1 MPKVPIWTGMFFYQ
15 VITAAR
21 LSLKDY
27 GRSCYTFMRIFWQYL
42 KPYRTPIVWALV
54 LAALAQL
61 LALIDPVIFGHIID
75 QYATNKAHLSEN
87 GLISG
92 IVYWLILALAVALLS
107 KLFKS
112 LQDFV
117 TRKTVARFGMQVF
130 NDGLKQT
137 LRLSF
142 QEYEESRSGTTLS
155 VLQKVKTDA
164 ERFINAFITVLFSS
178 LVGIAFLLYYS
189 LSKNWLLVPVFFIG
203 IIVLGSL
210 TGLLSKRIKTVQR
223 SINRQTDAQAGIITE
238 SLRNIELVKSLG
250 LTFAEIRR
258 LNAQTKTIFDLE
270 MYKARKVAFLSFLQG
285 NMLNLLKQ
293 SILFI
298 LLWLIFR
305 KVLSTGELIAMQF
318 ISTAIFTP
326 LQDLGNLILLYREA
340 DASFKSFD
348 VLMHKSI
355 ERRPEEPV
363 EIGALE
369 ELRFEEVV
377 FRHKTAGYN
386 AIDGISFDIRLGQ
399 TIAFV
404 GPSGSGKST
413 LVKLLVGLYV
423 PVSGKICF
431 NGTSSA
437 AIRYNPLRRQIGFV
451 TQDTQ
456 LYAGTIRDNLL
467 LVHPTA
473 TDEELMEALHKASAT
488 KLIAKADKGLDTILG
503 ENGMKL
509 SGGEK
514 QRISIARALLRR
526 PRLLIFDE
534 ATSALDSLT
543 EEEITQTIRDVSASR
558 DQMTILIAHRLS
570 TVMHADTIYVL
581 EKGRIS
587 ESGSHEALLA
597 HKGLYYALWRQQVGE
612 RRSDR

>member
-1 MPKVPIWTGMFFYQ
+1 MQ
-15 VITAAR
+15 
-21 LSLKDY
+21 LL
-27 GRSCYTFMRIFWQYL
+27 WQYL
-42 KPYRTPIVWALV
+42 KPHRKLV
-54 LAALAQL
+54 FLSLLLAALAQL
-61 LALIDPVIFGHIID
+61 ASLIDPVIFGHIID
-75 QYATNKAHLSEN
+75 RYAAPKQVFAEGQLV
-87 GLISG
+87 SG
-92 IVYWLILALAVALLS
+92 IIYWLLIALGVALLS

-112 LQDFV
+112 LQDYF
-117 TRKTVARFGMQVF
+117 TRKAVALFGMQVF

-142 QEYEESRSGTTLS
+142 QEFEESRSGTTLS
-155 VLQKVKTDA
+155 ILQKVKTDA
-164 ERFINAFITVLFSS
+164 ERFINSFITVLFSS
-178 LVGIAFLLYYS
+178 LVGMAFLLYYS
-189 LSKNWLLVPVFFIG
+189 LSKNWLLVPVFFVG
-203 IIVLGSL
+203 IVVLGSL
-210 TGLLSKRIKTVQR
+210 TGLLSKKIKTVQR
-223 SINRQTDAQAGIITE
+223 SINRQTDAQAGVITE

-258 LNAQTKTIFDLE
+258 LNAQTLKIFYLE
-270 MYKARKVAFLSFLQG
+270 MYKAKKVAWLSFLQG

-293 SILFI
+293 SVLFI

-326 LQDLGNLILLYREA
+326 LQDLGNMILLYREA
-340 DASFKSFD
+340 DASFNTFGQ
-348 VLMHKSI
+348 LMQKPV

-363 EIGALE
+363 EIG
-369 ELRFEEVV
+369 ELASLSFEQVV
-377 FRHKTAGYN
+377 FRHRTANYN
-386 AIDGISFDIRLGQ
+386 AIDGISFHVERGR

-423 PVSGKICF
+423 PVNGSILF
-431 NGTSSA
+431 NDTPST

-467 LVHPTA
+467 FVKPAA
-473 TDEELMEALHKASAT
+473 TDAEMLEALDKASAT
-488 KLIAKADKGLDTILG
+488 ALIAKAGNGLNTMLG

-514 QRISIARALLRR
+514 QRLSIARALLRQ

-543 EEEITQTIRDVSASR
+543 EEDITQTIREVSASR
-558 DQMTILIAHRLS
+558 EQMTILIAHRLS
-570 TVMHADTIYVL
+570 TIMHADNIYVL
-581 EKGRIS
+581 EKGRIAEEGTHDELL
-587 ESGSHEALLA
+587 ES
-597 HKGLYYALWRQQVGE
+597 KGLYYAMWRQQIGE
-612 RRSDR
+612 RRH